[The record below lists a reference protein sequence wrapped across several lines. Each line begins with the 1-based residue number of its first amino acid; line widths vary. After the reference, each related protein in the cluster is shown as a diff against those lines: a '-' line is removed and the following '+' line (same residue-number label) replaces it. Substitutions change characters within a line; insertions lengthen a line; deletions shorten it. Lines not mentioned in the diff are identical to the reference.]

1 MLKPVKTTTKKP
13 MSKAD
18 QRMKFSLE
26 EEDYTIVFQSD
37 GVTTDEILA
46 HFVMFM
52 KGCGY
57 NEDSIYDGFQE
68 TLDEREVLSKA
79 RALYDAGACKDLV

>member
-1 MLKPVKTTTKKP
+1 

-18 QRMKFSLE
+18 QRMKFTLE
-26 EEDYTIVFQSD
+26 EEEYTIVFQSD

-46 HFVMFM
+46 HFIMFM

-57 NEDSIYDGFQE
+57 DEDSIYAALQE
-68 TLDEREVLSKA
+68 NIDEREGLSKA

>member
-1 MLKPVKTTTKKP
+1 

-18 QRMKFSLE
+18 QRMKFTLE
-26 EEDYTIVFQSD
+26 EEEYTIVFQSD

-46 HFVMFM
+46 HFIMFM

-57 NEDSIYDGFQE
+57 DEDSIYSSLQE
-68 TLDEREVLSKA
+68 NIDEREGLSKA
-79 RALYDAGACKDLV
+79 RALYDADACKDLV

>member
-1 MLKPVKTTTKKP
+1 

-18 QRMKFSLE
+18 QRMKFTLE

-37 GVTTDEILA
+37 GVTTDEILE

-57 NEDSIYDGFQE
+57 HEDSIYSAFQE
-68 TLDEREVLSKA
+68 TIDEREALSKA
-79 RALYDAGACKDLV
+79 RALYDADACKDLA

>member
-1 MLKPVKTTTKKP
+1 

-18 QRMKFSLE
+18 QRMKFTLE

-37 GVTTDEILA
+37 GVTTDEILE

-57 NEDSIYDGFQE
+57 HEDSIYSSFQE
-68 TLDEREVLSKA
+68 TLDEREALSKA
-79 RALYDAGACKDLV
+79 HALYDVAGCKDLV

>member
-1 MLKPVKTTTKKP
+1 

-18 QRMKFSLE
+18 QRMKFTLE

-37 GVTTDEILA
+37 GVTTDEILE

-57 NEDSIYDGFQE
+57 QEDSIYSSFQE
-68 TLDEREVLSKA
+68 TLDEREALSKA
-79 RALYDAGACKDLV
+79 HALYDADACKDLT

>member
-1 MLKPVKTTTKKP
+1 

-68 TLDEREVLSKA
+68 TLDAREVLSKA

>member
-1 MLKPVKTTTKKP
+1 

-18 QRMKFSLE
+18 QRMKFTLE

-37 GVTTDEILA
+37 AVTTDEILE

-57 NEDSIYDGFQE
+57 YEDSIYTAFQE
-68 TLDEREVLSKA
+68 TIDEREALSKA

>member
-1 MLKPVKTTTKKP
+1 MTQ
-13 MSKAD
+13 SD

-26 EEDYTIVFQSD
+26 EENYTIVFQSD
-37 GVTTDEILA
+37 GVTTDEILE

-57 NEDSIYDGFQE
+57 NEDSIYTAFQE
-68 TLDEREVLSKA
+68 TIDEREALSKA

>member
-1 MLKPVKTTTKKP
+1 

-18 QRMKFSLE
+18 QRMKFTLE
-26 EEDYTIVFQSD
+26 EEEYTIVFQSD
-37 GVTTDEILA
+37 GVTTDEILG

-57 NEDSIYDGFQE
+57 QEDSIYSSFQE
-68 TLDEREVLSKA
+68 TLDEREALSKA
-79 RALYDAGACKDLV
+79 RSLYDADACKDLI

>member
-57 NEDSIYDGFQE
+57 NEDSIYAGFQE